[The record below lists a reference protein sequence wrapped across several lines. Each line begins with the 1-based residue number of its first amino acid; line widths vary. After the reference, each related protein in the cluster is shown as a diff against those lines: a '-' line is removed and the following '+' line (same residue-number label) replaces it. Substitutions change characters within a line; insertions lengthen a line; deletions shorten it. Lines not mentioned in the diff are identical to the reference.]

1 MLPDHRFPVVLADD
15 NLLVFQNNTQK
26 LRFQKLTDIRN
37 IEHVAVTHHLSAVTV
52 DQQIDP
58 GHLFPVQKLDYT
70 VRIVNRRNLRRC
82 DHNNAVGIRRRQLK
96 TAVNSRRTVNQN
108 VIKFFS
114 QVRQQIFH
122 LFFIQIVFGVTGAR
136 RRYDPEIRIPLVP
149 DQRLLNAASPGQD
162 VDQIIEDPVFQS
174 HDYIEVP

>member
-1 MLPDHRFPVVLADD
+1 M
-15 NLLVFQNNTQK
+15 
-26 LRFQKLTDIRN
+26 
-37 IEHVAVTHHLSAVTV
+37 
-52 DQQIDP
+52 
-58 GHLFPVQKLDYT
+58 QKLDYT

-162 VDQIIEDPVFQS
+162 IDQIIEDPVFQS

>member
-1 MLPDHRFPVVLADD
+1 M
-15 NLLVFQNNTQK
+15 
-26 LRFQKLTDIRN
+26 
-37 IEHVAVTHHLSAVTV
+37 
-52 DQQIDP
+52 
-58 GHLFPVQKLDYT
+58 QKLDYT

-162 VDQIIEDPVFQS
+162 IDQIIEDPVFQS
-174 HDYIEVP
+174 MTTSRFLKPISVSTNTTFLSNSESPAPTLAVVVVCQRRLFLR